1 MYRNGLKFSKISV
14 KFSMSGKLF
23 ANNGQCLR
31 ESEVENIFYGTSGSC
46 FLQINA
52 HISNIFSDQLFA

>member
-1 MYRNGLKFSKISV
+1 
-14 KFSMSGKLF
+14 MSGKLF

-31 ESEVENIFYGTSGSC
+31 ENEVENIFYGTSGSC